1 MPALIQA
8 FLDEASSTYT
18 YVVYENDGGPCA
30 IVDSVLNYDPAS
42 GRTDTAQ
49 ADSVIAFVREHG
61 LQVQWLLETH
71 AHADHLSAAP
81 YLRRNVGGKIAIGES
96 ISKVQGVFKQ
106 LFNLEPEFRVDGSQF
121 DHLFAADE
129 IFYIGNLKAQALH
142 VPGHTP
148 ADMAY
153 LINDELILVGDTLF
167 MPDVGTARC
176 DFPGGDARQLYASMR
191 KLLAFAPH
199 TRLYVCHDYP
209 PEGRAA
215 KCLTT
220 VAEQRAHNIHVHDGV
235 DEATFVA
242 MRTQRDAGLGMPTL
256 LLPAIQVNVRAGHLP
271 PAEDNGV
278 VYLKIPLNTL

>member
-18 YVVYENDGGPCA
+18 YVVHEADDGPCA

-42 GRTDTAQ
+42 GRTDTP
-49 ADSVIAFVREHG
+49 
-61 LQVQWLLETH
+61 
-71 AHADHLSAAP
+71 HADHLSAAP
-81 YLRRNVGGKIAIGES
+81 YLRRVLGGKIAIGQA
-96 ISKVQGVFKQ
+96 ICNVQHVFKH

-121 DHLFAADE
+121 DHLFAPDE
-129 IFYIGNLKAQALH
+129 IFHIGSLKAQALH

-153 LINDELILVGDTLF
+153 LIDDQLILVGDTLF

-176 DFPGGDARQLYASMR
+176 DFPGGDAHQLYASMR
-191 KLLAFAPH
+191 KLLTFPPH

-209 PEGRAA
+209 PQGREAR
-215 KCLTT
+215 CQTT
-220 VAEQRAHNIHVHDGV
+220 VAEQRAGNIHVHDGV
-235 DEATFVA
+235 DEAAFVQ

-256 LLPAIQVNVRAGHLP
+256 LLPAIQVNVRAGNMP
-271 PAEDNGV
+271 PPEENGV
-278 VYLKIPLNTL
+278 VYLKIPLNQL

>member
-18 YVVYENDGGPCA
+18 YVVHEADDGPCA

-42 GRTDTAQ
+42 GRTDTRQ
-49 ADSVIAFVREHG
+49 ADKVIAYVREHR

-81 YLRRNVGGKIAIGES
+81 YLRRTLGGKIAIGQA
-96 ISKVQGVFKQ
+96 ISKVQHVFKH

-121 DHLFAADE
+121 DHLFAPDE
-129 IFYIGNLKAQALH
+129 IFPIGNLKAQALH

-153 LINDELILVGDTLF
+153 LIDDQLILVGDTLF

-176 DFPGGDARQLYASMR
+176 YFPGGDAHQLYASMR
-191 KLLAFAPH
+191 
-199 TRLYVCHDYP
+199 
-209 PEGRAA
+209 
-215 KCLTT
+215 
-220 VAEQRAHNIHVHDGV
+220 
-235 DEATFVA
+235 
-242 MRTQRDAGLGMPTL
+242 
-256 LLPAIQVNVRAGHLP
+256 
-271 PAEDNGV
+271 
-278 VYLKIPLNTL
+278 

>member
-18 YVVYENDGGPCA
+18 YVVYETDGSACA

-49 ADSVIAFVREHG
+49 ADKVIAFVREHH

-81 YLRRNVGGKIAIGES
+81 YLRRILGGKIAIGQC
-96 ISKVQGVFKQ
+96 ISKVQDVFKN

-121 DHLFAADE
+121 DHLFAPDE
-129 IFYIGNLKAQALH
+129 VFHIGSLKAQALH

-153 LINDELILVGDTLF
+153 LIDDQLILVGDTLF

-176 DFPGGDARQLYASMR
+176 DFPGGDADR
-191 KLLAFAPH
+191 KS
-199 TRLYVCHDYP
+199 TRLNSSH
-209 PEGRAA
+209 
-215 KCLTT
+215 T
-220 VAEQRAHNIHVHDGV
+220 
-235 DEATFVA
+235 
-242 MRTQRDAGLGMPTL
+242 
-256 LLPAIQVNVRAGHLP
+256 
-271 PAEDNGV
+271 
-278 VYLKIPLNTL
+278 